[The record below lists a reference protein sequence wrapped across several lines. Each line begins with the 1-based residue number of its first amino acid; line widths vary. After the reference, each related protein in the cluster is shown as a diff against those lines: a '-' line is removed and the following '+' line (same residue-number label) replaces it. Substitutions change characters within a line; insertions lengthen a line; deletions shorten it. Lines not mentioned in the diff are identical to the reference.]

1 MVILKLRRIY
11 TDDYLRK
18 NDLLTRDKLPA
29 YTIIK
34 NGEKVGILQKMK
46 SGKWEFDSV
55 KYNIVGETFG
65 SVGSAKR
72 YIEGVMGK

>member
-1 MVILKLRRIY
+1 MITY
-11 TDDYLRK
+11 EK

-34 NGEKVGILQKMK
+34 
-46 SGKWEFDSV
+46 D
-55 KYNIVGETFG
+55 G

-72 YIEGVMGK
+72 CIEGVMGK

>member
-1 MVILKLRRIY
+1 MITY
-11 TDDYLRK
+11 EK

-65 SVGSAKR
+65 SVGST
-72 YIEGVMGK
+72 EGRSERGMGK

>member
-1 MVILKLRRIY
+1 
-11 TDDYLRK
+11 
-18 NDLLTRDKLPA
+18 
-29 YTIIK
+29 
-34 NGEKVGILQKMK
+34 MK

-72 YIEGVMGK
+72 CIEGVMGK